1 MTRLGLSVET
11 RFLRIPTRW
20 RVGIQQRL
28 VKSPDPAHPPD
39 AMVAEDQWCA
49 IPEVSQDIDLH
60 PDRLDGWELRNRF
73 FRLKFDKRNEAS
85 VLEFLNDVGVW
96 NAVLDNKVSSASA
109 GKKIMVGAFGSR
121 YFNGRALSLV
131 LADLQAEQD
140 CWRGLLTKHDALK
153 AHFGPPPASSATPA
167 KQATFALETQF
178 FNELHLHFEWRRGEP
193 RGVIETITGREML
206 IATIHLDLLRGGKFQ
221 VCKRSDCAI
230 PFSAE
235 SKHKRKYCSWD
246 CGHIESV
253 RRARKRER
261 KRRK

>member
-1 MTRLGLSVET
+1 MTRFGLSVEV

-20 RVGIQQRL
+20 RVGTWQRL

-49 IPEVSQDIDLH
+49 IPEVSQDIDLQT
-60 PDRLDGWELRNRF
+60 DYLDGWELRNRF
-73 FRLKFDKRNEAS
+73 FRLKFDKRNEPS
-85 VLEFLNDVGVW
+85 VLEFLDDVGVW
-96 NAVLDNKVSSASA
+96 NAVLDNQASSVSA
-109 GKKIMVGAFGSR
+109 GKRLMAGAFGSR
-121 YFNGRALSLV
+121 YFSGRALSVL

-140 CWRGLLTKHDALK
+140 FWRELLTKHDALT
-153 AHFGPPPASSATPA
+153 ARFGPPPSSSASPA
-167 KQATFALETQF
+167 KRTTFAVETYF
-178 FNELHLHFEWRRGEP
+178 SNELHLHFEWRRGAP

-221 VCKRSDCAI
+221 VCKRRDCAI
-230 PFSAE
+230 PFSVK

-253 RRARKRER
+253 RRARKREK